1 MKMSSHSELADE
13 RGGMP
18 SASSVEGLFLCRGKF
33 LAEKDMP
40 DIEWS
45 ESKEGTIRHVLAE
58 MDMPEDHI
66 GDSERA
72 YAVSRS
78 KHSLNQIRTEI
89 MGHLVDMTKGF
100 VIREQRMWLKGTNG
114 VPFLSGKPD
123 YVEIW
128 PESKTALVADY
139 KMLYGE
145 HTIAS
150 KNPQLFTLASLVA
163 QAHKDIDRIY
173 VAIINPM
180 LSIPYSLSLL
190 SRELISKW
198 EQKLQGLVTEINKPT
213 APRVAG
219 VKQCKYCRALVFC
232 PQARKLMKDNMHEDI
247 EKNMNPEALSK
258 AYALVPLYEKF
269 AASVKKTVRAN
280 LKNDPNSVDGYRLGS
295 GGSLAKYDS
304 QKVLKELRLR
314 DFSPEDIDRL
324 VSVQER
330 NLIRVWADKTGE
342 SAKDAKESLRAAM
355 AAADAIEMKR
365 SAQRILKEK
374 KEDQ

>member
-1 MKMSSHSELADE
+1 MNSPSDLSDE

-18 SASSVEGLFLCRGKF
+18 SASGVEGLFLCKGKF
-33 LAEKDMP
+33 LAEKGMP

-45 ESKEGTIRHVLAE
+45 ESKEGTIRHALAE
-58 MDMPEDHI
+58 MDMPTDHI
-66 GDSERA
+66 DDSERA
-72 YAVSRS
+72 YAVTRS
-78 KHSLNQIRTEI
+78 KESLEKIRNEI
-89 MGHLVDMTKGF
+89 MGHLVDMNKGF
-100 VIREQRMWLKGTNG
+100 VIREQRMWLRDAKG

-163 QAHKDIDRIY
+163 QEHKDLDNVY

-180 LSIPYSLSLL
+180 LPIPYSLSLL
-190 SRELISKW
+190 SRELLSKW
-198 EQKLQGLVTEINKPT
+198 GQKLHKLVSSINKPT

-232 PQARKLMKDNMHEDI
+232 PQARKLLKDNMHEDI
-247 EKNMNPEALSK
+247 ENNMNPEALSE

-280 LKNDPNSVDGYRLGS
+280 LKEDPDSVIGYKLG
-295 GGSLAKYDS
+295 GGGRLAKYDS
-304 QKVLKELRLR
+304 QKVLSELRTR
-314 DFSPEDIDRL
+314 DFTTEEIDRL
-324 VSVQER
+324 VSIQER
-330 NLIRVWADKTGE
+330 NLIRVWADRTGE
-342 SAKDAKESLRAAM
+342 SAKEAKESLRAAM
-355 AAADAIEMKR
+355 TAANAIEMKS
-365 SAQRILKEK
+365 SAQRILKK
-374 KEDQ
+374 KEEQ